1 MENQKFAANSK
12 GIVDVLASV
21 DSISEEYVN
30 AKLKNEMEQDVLLS
44 VSDVSDEYVQ
54 AKLKN

>member
-1 MENQKFAANSK
+1 M
-12 GIVDVLASV
+12 DVLASV

-44 VSDVSDEYVQ
+44 VSDMSDEYVQ

>member
-1 MENQKFAANSK
+1 MDNQKSAANSK
-12 GIVDVLASV
+12 GLKDVLGSV